1 MRHVELEIAGTEAG
15 LRLCAASRGNSLD
28 RQMVSELLSALRE
41 AMHTP
46 DWRVLVLSAE
56 GPAFCRGLDLEHELQ
71 QDAAWVADTAE
82 LLSECLKLLVESHRP
97 VVAVVEG
104 DVVGGGLGL
113 VAACDLVI
121 ASRAAT
127 FAATEALIGL
137 IPAVI
142 SPFLARR
149 MGYARLRYLA
159 LSTLVLDAQQAQ
171 GLGLVDEVVEGAMA
185 AALKRQLQR
194 LLRSSPAALAEI
206 KRYTRELQEREHA
219 QGANLAQ
226 QCGFATAALRTW
238 LARPGVLEGV
248 REFAAGG
255 TPPWWNSK

>member
-1 MRHVELEIAGTEAG
+1 MKHVELEITGAQAS
-15 LRLCAASRGNSLD
+15 LRLRAAQRGNSLD

-41 AMHTP
+41 AMSAP

-56 GPAFCRGLDLEHELQ
+56 GPAFCRGFDLEQELQ
-71 QDAAWVADTAE
+71 EEASWVADTGE
-82 LLSECLKLLVESHRP
+82 LLSECMTLLVESHRP
-97 VVAVVEG
+97 VVAVVEAE
-104 DVVGGGLGL
+104 VIGGGLGL
-113 VAACDLVI
+113 VAACDLVL

-159 LSTLVLDAQQAQ
+159 LSTRVLDAQQAQ

-185 AALKRQLQR
+185 TALKRQLQR

-206 KRYTRELQEREHA
+206 KRYTSELQQREHA
-219 QGANLAQ
+219 QGASLAQ
-226 QCGFATAALRTW
+226 QCGFSTAALRAW